1 MVHAEHL
8 RSWLRQSRHHAPW
21 AWPPRRS
28 TLAPRPRRAPSSV
41 PARHERE
48 EHEGQQAHS
57 TLTPAIARRTSP
69 SSPPPAF
76 AEPASAA
83 ASALEPPPTAS
94 ATASAASAAA
104 SSAAS
109 PAASAA
115 ASALAAPPTA
125 PPASAAP
132 ARFLPP
138 PQSES
143 APWNG
148 ASPLAEAPI
157 PAAARPSPS
166 RRHRPTAPK
175 CHRRPEARQ
184 GASSAPRLASH
195 PQPPAV
201 RRCPPEAPAGATPHH
216 QRRRWYRGCL
226 RRQAVRMRPH
236 TTRHAAAASALP
248 PPCYPS
254 PGAQSRGW
262 TRLVWAPRHRV
273 KRSR

>member
-1 MVHAEHL
+1 MAQAEPP
-8 RSWLRQSRHHAPW
+8 PW

-69 SSPPPAF
+69 SSPPPAA

-83 ASALEPPPTAS
+83 ASAPEPPPTAS

-125 PPASAAP
+125 SPADAAP
-132 ARFLPP
+132 APFSAPP
-138 PQSES
+138 RSES
-143 APWNG
+143 APLNG

-157 PAAARPSPS
+157 AAAAAARPSAKGKPS
-166 RRHRPTAPK
+166 RRHRPTAPT

-216 QRRRWYRGCL
+216 QRRRRYRGCL

-262 TRLVWAPRHRV
+262 TQLVWALRHRA